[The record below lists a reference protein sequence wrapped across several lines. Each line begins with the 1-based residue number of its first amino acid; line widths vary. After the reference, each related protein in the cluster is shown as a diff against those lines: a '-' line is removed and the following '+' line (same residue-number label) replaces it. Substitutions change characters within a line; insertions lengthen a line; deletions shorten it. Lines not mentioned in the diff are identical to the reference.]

1 MNKINFKIGSQ
12 RNKEIAAIF
21 IKMADC
27 YRFLGEENR
36 FRAVA
41 YENVAKKLYNMKE
54 NINDYINNKKGL
66 EDIKGIGE
74 SIAEKIIEYLTTG
87 KMITFE
93 ELKKKVPI
101 ELLELIHI
109 NQIGP
114 STLNI
119 LYNKLGIKNKAELEN
134 ALKENKLNTV
144 LGIGIKRKEQLLRA
158 LKLYKLK
165 ERILLKDAKDI
176 CKLIV
181 ERIKGIRGVQK
192 VTIAGSIRR
201 KCETVGDID
210 MVIVAEL
217 PNRERITNELTRVSI
232 IEKILIKGK
241 TKVSFIIKERN
252 IQVDCRIVSKDEY
265 GAALLYFTGSKEHN
279 IALRSIAKERGY
291 KINEYGL
298 YNIKTNEKIAGEN
311 EAEIYRILN
320 LPYIEPEK
328 RINMGELEIG
338 KLS

>member
-217 PNRERITNELTRVSI
+217 PNRKRITNELTRLSI

>member
-217 PNRERITNELTRVSI
+217 PNRERITNELTRLSI